1 MNSLTS
7 RQRLTWLAH
16 MWKALTQQHHTEMR
30 PRFRPY
36 IPPDGVVM
44 DVGAHAGQY
53 TKLFAAMLP
62 HGHVHAFE
70 PGGYALSLLRRVKSF
85 RRLSNITIHPYGLGD
100 LSETSVLNV
109 PIKESGSVG
118 FGLSFVGDQKATT
131 RRTAAETIE
140 IRRLDDVV
148 QEHRISRVDFIK
160 LDIEGSE
167 LRMLVGAKVTLLR
180 FTPTI
185 FVELV
190 DQNLVRRGDSVEAL
204 SDFLRDLG
212 YSPIGGWET
221 YRPKG
226 DRLFTKDT
234 VSNLA

>member
-1 MNSLTS
+1 
-7 RQRLTWLAH
+7 
-16 MWKALTQQHHTEMR
+16 
-30 PRFRPY
+30 
-36 IPPDGVVM
+36 M

-53 TKLFAAMLP
+53 TKLFSAMLP

-70 PGGYALSLLRRVKSF
+70 PGGYALSLLQRVKSI

-100 LSETSVLNV
+100 ASETRVLNV

-131 RRTAAETIE
+131 RRTVEETIE

-148 QEHRISRVDFIK
+148 QGHRISRVDFIK

-167 LRMLVGAKVTLLR
+167 LRMLVGAKATLLR
-180 FTPTI
+180 FRPAI

-190 DQNLVRRGDSVEAL
+190 DQNLARRGDSVEAL
-204 SDFLRDLG
+204 SEFLCDLG
-212 YSPIGGWET
+212 YSPVGGWGI
-221 YRPKG
+221 YRPNCNL
-226 DRLFTKDT
+226 LFT
-234 VSNLA
+234 

>member
-1 MNSLTS
+1 MNPLTT
-7 RQRLTWLAH
+7 RQGLTWLAH
-16 MWKALTQQHHTEMR
+16 FWKAVIRQHHTEMR

-36 IPPDGVVM
+36 IPSDGVVM

-53 TKLFAAMLP
+53 TKLFSAMLP

-70 PGGYALSLLRRVKSF
+70 PGGYALSILQRVKSI

-100 LSETSVLNV
+100 ASESRVLNV

-118 FGLSFVGDQKATT
+118 FGLSFVGDHKATT
-131 RRTAAETIE
+131 RRTVEETIE

-148 QEHRISRVDFIK
+148 RGHRISRVDFIK

-167 LRMLVGAKVTLLR
+167 LRTLVGAKATLLR
-180 FTPTI
+180 FRPAI

-190 DQNLVRRGDSVEAL
+190 DQNLARRGDSVEAL
-204 SDFLRDLG
+204 SEFLCDLG
-212 YSPIGGWET
+212 YSPVGGWGT

-226 DRLFTKDT
+226 DLLFT
-234 VSNLA
+234 